1 MNKIVNINLNNNL
14 PIMHEFIENI
24 GPSITVDEM
33 RLMKAKEDARKRW
46 ELIARVVKNLYN
58 EVIKFAKN
66 NDSSYYFYSYKIHDH
81 QLDKFISENEEDIVK
96 SIQHLFPE
104 SQVSFEECLNCDQGK
119 NRQRYQICDS
129 VSEDAKQFIDKNK
142 IQRMI
147 VISWA

>member
-1 MNKIVNINLNNNL
+1 
-14 PIMHEFIENI
+14 MHEFIEKI

-46 ELIARVVKNLYN
+46 ELIARVVKHFYN

-66 NDSSYYFYSYKIHDH
+66 NDSSYYFYSYKIHH
-81 QLDKFISENEEDIVK
+81 HNPPLENFILENEEDIVK

-104 SQVSFEECLNCDQGK
+104 SQVSFEECLNCDQGNNK
-119 NRQRYQICDS
+119 QRYQICDS
-129 VSEDAKQFIDKNK
+129 LSEDAKQFIDKNK
-142 IQRMI
+142 IERMI

>member
-1 MNKIVNINLNNNL
+1 
-14 PIMHEFIENI
+14 MHDFIEKI
-24 GPSITVDEM
+24 GPKISVDEM

-46 ELIARVVKNLYN
+46 ELIARVVKHFYN
-58 EVIKFAKN
+58 EVIQFAKTY
-66 NDSSYYFYSYKIHDH
+66 DSSYYFYSYKNHND

-129 VSEDAKQFIDKNK
+129 LSEDAKQIMDRDK